1 MKVHVDSA
9 SALPAAVLA
18 SPGAGPSS
26 PSAALVD
33 KVRLMEQTCSALNS
47 KLAEMADSEAALE
60 QTAALTQRSVG
71 LLLDEDEVRAVGIA
85 NPSTRPHP
93 SHPHP
98 SHPNPCPSPNP
109 LEESKVR
116 VRVRY
121 P

>member
-1 MKVHVDSA
+1 MDAGVARQKA
-9 SALPAAVLA
+9 SAAAADATEEEQLKAALAESEAEAVL
-18 SPGAGPSS
+18 GHT
-26 PSAALVD
+26 AA
-33 KVRLMEQTCSALNS
+33 
-47 KLAEMADSEAALE
+47 EAALE

-116 VRVRY
+116 VRVSY